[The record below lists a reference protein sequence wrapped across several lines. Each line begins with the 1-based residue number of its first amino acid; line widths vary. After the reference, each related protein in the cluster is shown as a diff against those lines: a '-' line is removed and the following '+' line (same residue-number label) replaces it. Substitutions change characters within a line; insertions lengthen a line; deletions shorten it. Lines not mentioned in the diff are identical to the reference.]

1 MEYLKDIL
9 FQNLTKEEEIK
20 IEGDTKYLINNSFKT
35 NKMKIIP
42 IGKKVLIKEQEAP
55 KYFKGSTILIPE
67 TAQEKQYKAYIVAVG
82 KEVDEVVVGDLIQY
96 STYAN
101 PTEMFHND
109 EKHYLINV
117 QDIFAIIIDA

>member
-1 MEYLKDIL
+1 
-9 FQNLTKEEEIK
+9 
-20 IEGDTKYLINNSFKT
+20 
-35 NKMKIIP
+35 MKIIP
-42 IGKKVLIKEQEAP
+42 IGKKVLVKEQAAP
-55 KYFKGSTILIPE
+55 KYFKDSSILIPE

-82 KEVDEVVVGDLIQY
+82 KEVDEVIVGDLIQY

-117 QDIFAIIIDA
+117 HDIFAIIKDD